1 MSSKPSKP
9 SSDAGLQGN
18 HALQAA
24 SPNHRAELQQ
34 KHLTVETVASMQA
47 AGFLIEIHNVQSC
60 PVYVWELH
68 GNQKFSIT
76 SDQAKAKVFPIQD
89 AATLSAVSVEV
100 ASWPLK
106 PGPAEYVLRGNQ

>member
-1 MSSKPSKP
+1 MPSKHSKP
-9 SSDAGLQGN
+9 SSDAGLQGD

-24 SPNHRAELQQ
+24 APGHQPDLQ
-34 KHLTVETVASMQA
+34 HNWLTVETVASTQA

-68 GNQKFSIT
+68 RNQTFSIT
-76 SDQAKAKVFPIQD
+76 SDQAKAKVFPTQD

-100 ASWPLK
+100 ASWPLT
-106 PGPAEYVLRGNQ
+106 PGPAKYVLRGIP

>member
-1 MSSKPSKP
+1 MPSKLSKP

-18 HALQAA
+18 HAPEAA
-24 SPNHRAELQQ
+24 EPDRRLALHH
-34 KHLTVETVASMQA
+34 KHLTVKTVASTQA

-60 PVYVWELH
+60 PVYVWELYR
-68 GNQKFSIT
+68 NQKFSIT
-76 SDQAKAKVFPIQD
+76 SDQAKAKVFPTQD

-106 PGPAEYVLRGNQ
+106 PGPAEYVLRGIQ